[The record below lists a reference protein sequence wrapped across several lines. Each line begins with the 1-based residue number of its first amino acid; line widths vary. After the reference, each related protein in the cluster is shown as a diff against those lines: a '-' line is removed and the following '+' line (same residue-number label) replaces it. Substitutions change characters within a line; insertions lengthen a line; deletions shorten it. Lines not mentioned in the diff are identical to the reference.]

1 SSIERMCPR
10 AAIRLSCAGVNFGN
24 IFSILELV
32 RGSPLCVLL
41 LIVITFSA
49 VAPHKPKPFNHA
61 WGLEIP

>member
-1 SSIERMCPR
+1 MCPR
-10 AAIRLSCAGVNFGN
+10 AAMRLSCADVNFGN

-32 RGSPLCVLL
+32 RGSPLRVL

-61 WGLEIP
+61 WNLQIP